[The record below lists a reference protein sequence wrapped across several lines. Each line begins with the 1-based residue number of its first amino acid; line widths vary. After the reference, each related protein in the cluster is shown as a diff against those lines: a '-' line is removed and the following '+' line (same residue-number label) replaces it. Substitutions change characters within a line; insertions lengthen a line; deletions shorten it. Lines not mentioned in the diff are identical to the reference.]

1 MGAQTAVEP
10 ATLRWLTPLPLWT
23 GILAGPARLGV
34 RSDGELRRRQ
44 VGVPHAATT
53 PILPL
58 ITLASLAMVVGG
70 AGDVVDRADAHG
82 ADDVPTDGGRAA
94 AARAF
99 HGRPRPRVVR
109 TVRAADSRGRD
120 PALGARCLPVASCCS
135 LIVYAVGVVR
145 LWRSAGYGR
154 GVRPFEALAFGSGWL
169 ALAIALSPPLDEW
182 SERWLA
188 AHMVQHELLMVVAAP
203 LIAVGAPLV
212 AMLWAL
218 PCACSGTRS
227 SDGPADAD
235 ARCLAD
241 DRPRRPSAFL
251 LYGLAL
257 WIWHMPALYDAA
269 LEHEAVHVV
278 QHLCFF
284 GTAALFWWGIV
295 HGRQGR
301 LGYGAAVVYLFVT
314 AVHGGVLGALLTVSP
329 RVWYAPY
336 LAHHPAG
343 LTPLE
348 DQQLA
353 GLLMW
358 IPAGLAF
365 VAGAL
370 FLFAGVAATVR
381 PACHVFNRRPLVR
394 PTGIR

>member
-1 MGAQTAVEP
+1 MLV
-10 ATLRWLTPLPLWT
+10 
-23 GILAGPARLGV
+23 
-34 RSDGELRRRQ
+34 S
-44 VGVPHAATT
+44 
-53 PILPL
+53 
-58 ITLASLAMVVGG
+58 SLALVIG
-70 AGDVVDRADAHG
+70 
-82 ADDVPTDGGRAA
+82 
-94 AARAF
+94 
-99 HGRPRPRVVR
+99 
-109 TVRAADSRGRD
+109 
-120 PALGARCLPVASCCS
+120 
-135 LIVYAVGVVR
+135 VYAVGVVR
-145 LWRSAGYGR
+145 LWWNAGYGR
-154 GVRPFEALAFGSGWL
+154 GIRPLDALAFGTGWL
-169 ALAIALSPPLDEW
+169 AIVTALSPRLDEW

-212 AMLWAL
+212 GVLWAMPSRL
-218 PCACSGTRS
+218 RHRIIASVQYTPVPRVWRTITAPPCA
-227 SDGPADAD
+227 
-235 ARCLAD
+235 
-241 DRPRRPSAFL
+241 FI

-257 WIWHMPALYDAA
+257 WIWHVPALYDVA

-301 LGYGAAVVYLFVT
+301 SGYGAAVVYLFVT

-336 LAHHPAG
+336 LAHHAAG

-358 IPAGLAF
+358 IPGGLAF
-365 VAGAL
+365 AAGAL
-370 FLFAGVAATVR
+370 VLFAAWLQQSDRLSRFKSG
-381 PACHVFNRRPLVR
+381 
-394 PTGIR
+394 PTLRSAGFR